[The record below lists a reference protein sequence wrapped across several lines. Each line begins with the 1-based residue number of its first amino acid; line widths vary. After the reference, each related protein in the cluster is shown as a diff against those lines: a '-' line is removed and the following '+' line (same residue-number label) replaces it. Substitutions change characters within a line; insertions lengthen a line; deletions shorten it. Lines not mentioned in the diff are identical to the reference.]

1 MNKLTASRDEGGGE
15 EIRGRDKERNTNR
28 GLMDNG
34 GGIVCGSWRHGIV
47 VIIEQ

>member
-34 GGIVCGSWRHGIV
+34 GALSVGVGGMG
-47 VIIEQ
+47 